1 MFIIMMFKPGD
12 VLEYANNMYG
22 IITHVR
28 AEGIFIDL
36 SDGSNFILTR
46 AQLMLGVAKGNIKFR
61 SYKKDEVSP
70 AHWFYS
76 KFKFNVD

>member
-1 MFIIMMFKPGD
+1 MLFKVGD

-46 AQLMLGVAKGNIKFR
+46 AQLISGVAKGNISFR
-61 SYKKDEVSP
+61 SYKKDQISP
-70 AHWFYS
+70 AHWYYS

>member
-28 AEGIFIDL
+28 AEGYL
-36 SDGSNFILTR
+36 MVLILF
-46 AQLMLGVAKGNIKFR
+46 LLVP
-61 SYKKDEVSP
+61 S
-70 AHWFYS
+70 
-76 KFKFNVD
+76 